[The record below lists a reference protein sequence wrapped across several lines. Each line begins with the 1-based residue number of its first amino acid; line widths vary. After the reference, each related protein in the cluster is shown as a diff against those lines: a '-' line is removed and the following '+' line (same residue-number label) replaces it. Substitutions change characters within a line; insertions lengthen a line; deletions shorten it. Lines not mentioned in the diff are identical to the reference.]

1 MLAALWRIYDMKRV
15 IVALLLLASLAST
28 IVVTSAQ
35 EALSAGTVEGTLDNG
50 TATYQLAAEEGDVFF
65 LLLSSPDFDT
75 YVEVLTNQGDS
86 IVTDDDSGMGS
97 NSALLFVAPASG
109 TFDVVVRA
117 YSGDASGAYTLT
129 LIDEIPA
136 VTAGAPVDLDVDGT
150 TSAVF
155 SFEAAGDPVDIIVDS
170 DGKVDTSLTVID
182 SEGNIVDS
190 SDDAINSD
198 PALLPILLDAGV
210 YYLVIS
216 PYSEAAVGAATL
228 SITAAESRALGAEPT
243 VFNFG
248 VGANEEIATVDVE
261 EGKLYRFE
269 VTVAEMGDFNLNL
282 SAVDPDLYTYGYFSF
297 TNGLGG
303 SYLYRADVTGTLQ
316 VQLSAG
322 YMVMESEKPVEYTI
336 TFAEVV
342 EE

>member
-1 MLAALWRIYDMKRV
+1 MKRLLV
-15 IVALLLLASLAST
+15 VLLLLASLAST

-35 EALSAGTVEGTLDNG
+35 EALSAGTAEGTLDNE
-50 TATYQLAAEEGDVFF
+50 TATYQLTSNEGDVFF

-86 IVTDDDSGMGS
+86 IASDDDSGTNS

-109 TFDVVVRA
+109 TFEVVVRS
-117 YSGDASGAYTLT
+117 YSGDATGTYTLI
-129 LIDEIPA
+129 LVDEVSTI
-136 VTAGAPVDLDVDGT
+136 TAGTPIDLDVDGMT
-150 TSAVF
+150 PAIYR
-155 SFEAAGDPVDIIVDS
+155 FEADGDPVDIMVDS
-170 DGKVDTSLTVID
+170 GGKVDTSLTVLDEAGDFI
-182 SEGNIVDS
+182 DS

-216 PYSEAAVGAATL
+216 PYSETAVGAATL
-228 SITAAESRALGAEPT
+228 SISAAESRALGEEPSS
-243 VFNFG
+243 FSFG
-248 VGANEEIATVDVE
+248 VDANEDIATAAVE

-269 VTVAEMGDFNLNL
+269 VTASEMGDFNLNF
-282 SAVDPDLYTYGYFSF
+282 SAMAPDQYTYGYFSF

-303 SYLYRADVTGTLQ
+303 SYLFRADVTGMLR
-316 VQLSAG
+316 VHLSAG
-322 YMVMESEKPVEYTI
+322 YMVVESDKPVEYTI

>member
-1 MLAALWRIYDMKRV
+1 MKRV
-15 IVALLLLASLAST
+15 IVALLLMALLASSIA
-28 IVVTSAQ
+28 VTSAQ
-35 EALSAGTVEGTLDNG
+35 EALTAGTAEGTLDG
-50 TATYQLAAEEGDVFF
+50 ATATYQLTADEGDAFF
-65 LLLSSPDFDT
+65 LLLNSPDFDT

-86 IVTDDDSGMGS
+86 IATDDDSGMGS
-97 NSALLFVAPASG
+97 NSALLFVAPATG

-117 YSGDASGAYTLT
+117 YSGDASGAYSLT
-129 LIDEIPA
+129 LIDEISDIA
-136 VTAGAPVDLDVDGT
+136 TGSSVDLDVDGK

-155 SFEAAGDPVDIIVDS
+155 RFEATGAPVDIMVDS
-170 DGKVDTSLTVID
+170 DGKVDTSLTVMD
-182 SEGNIVDS
+182 SEGNIIDS

-198 PALLPILLDAGV
+198 PAFLPILLDAGV

-228 SITAAESRALGAEPT
+228 SVAAAESRALGTEPS
-243 VFNFG
+243 VFSFG
-248 VGANEEIATVDVE
+248 VGANEDIATAAVE
-261 EGKLYRFE
+261 EGKLYRFD
-269 VTVAEMGDFNLNL
+269 VTVAEMGDFNLSL
-282 SAVDPDLYTYGYFSF
+282 SAIDPEQYTYGYFSF
-297 TNGLGG
+297 TNGFGG

-322 YMVMESEKPVEYTI
+322 YMVSEADKLVEYTI